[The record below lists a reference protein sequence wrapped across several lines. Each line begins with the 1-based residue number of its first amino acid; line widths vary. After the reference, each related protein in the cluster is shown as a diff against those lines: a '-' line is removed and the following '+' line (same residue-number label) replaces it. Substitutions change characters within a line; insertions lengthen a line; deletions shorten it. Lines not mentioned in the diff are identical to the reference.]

1 MSPVAA
7 GLDGLLALLLLLALG
22 LGLKLNTRLKALRDG
37 QAGFAAAVIE
47 LNQAAA
53 RAEAGLE
60 ALKTASESAHDDLLA
75 RIETARGLVGRLER
89 AGADAHR
96 MPDTLPEAPAAP
108 SRFAGATASGGGSLA
123 AIAALAEGRLI
134 ERGNLSSDTRSS
146 SPPAP
151 RRAVRAAIDEELF
164 ETKSRDPVRREP
176 LGHEPQP
183 REAPSRQPETRDP
196 VIRASLFED
205 RADRIELGPL
215 RPTRGD
221 R

>member
-22 LGLKLNTRLKALRDG
+22 LGMKLNTRLKTLREG

-53 RAEAGLE
+53 RAEAGLT
-60 ALKTASESAHDDLLA
+60 ALKAASESAHDDLLA

-96 MPDTLPEAPAAP
+96 TLDALPERPASSGLAAP
-108 SRFAGATASGGGSLA
+108 GGGGSLA
-123 AIAALAEGRLI
+123 AIAALAEGRLV
-134 ERGNLSSDTRSS
+134 ERGAGASEPRPAAPS
-146 SPPAP
+146 AP
-151 RRAVRAAIDEELF
+151 RRSVRAAFDEDLF
-164 ETKSRDPVRREP
+164 ETKSRDPV
-176 LGHEPQP
+176 P
-183 REAPSRQPETRDP
+183 RERVPRERVSPERVTLDLGDLDKP
-196 VIRASLFED
+196 D
-205 RADRIELGPL
+205 LGPL
-215 RPTRGD
+215 RPPRGE